1 MYFVTHANSC
11 SSGNSL
17 KELVVPGVR
26 ADTIDM
32 TGVQML
38 NSSMNLDSQWLLDF
52 GDWDE
57 VAVEILLAAENIP
70 GCTDSSQRMSLYID
84 FLASSVNS
92 IIEFPEGGSRHLGAF
107 SNSRILDHET
117 NHVTSSEAALNA
129 YTNMKENV
137 TA

>member
-1 MYFVTHANSC
+1 
-11 SSGNSL
+11 
-17 KELVVPGVR
+17 
-26 ADTIDM
+26 
-32 TGVQML
+32 ML
-38 NSSMNLDSQWLLDF
+38 NSSMNLDSQWLMDF

-57 VAVEILLAAENIP
+57 VAVEILLAVENIP

-92 IIEFPEGGSRHLGAF
+92 IIELPEGGSRHLGAF

>member
-1 MYFVTHANSC
+1 MYFDTNANSC
-11 SSGNSL
+11 RSGNSL

-38 NSSMNLDSQWLLDF
+38 NSSMNLDAQWLLDF

-57 VAVEILLAAENIP
+57 VAVEILLAAETIT